1 MRFSEIYG
9 HNKIKYALQKAVA
22 EDRVGHAYIFEGQ
35 LGVGRMSTALAFAQ
49 LLVCESD
56 KDAVNEHSGVAC
68 DRCKSCSMAET
79 MSHPDIRVITNQ
91 LYDDKKKS
99 KDVLVDT
106 VRSMKQ
112 EIYIK
117 PYMAKRKIYIVPAAD
132 TMNVYAQ
139 NSLLKVLEE
148 PPEYCTIILIAEN
161 SNMFLQTILS
171 RAQLFRFE
179 SLNRDIVAKYLQEKI
194 PDMTS
199 ETARIKACMS
209 GGSIG
214 RAIELATDKEADEIR
229 RDTIHHIMLLAENGV
244 KGLYETVLFL
254 KRNKNE
260 IDFILGIMQDFFRD
274 LMYLNGTGD
283 TQNIMNTD
291 MQNEIKR
298 LNETVSDV
306 APVRML
312 ETALKY
318 SDYFSKN
325 LSHALTVHCMASELW
340 EVIHDRNYRS

>member
-1 MRFSEIYG
+1 MLFSEIYG
-9 HNKIKYALQKAVA
+9 HDKVKSVLQKAA
-22 EDRVGHAYIFEGQ
+22 TEKRIGHAYIFEGQ
-35 LGVGRMSTALAFAQ
+35 KGVGRMISALTFAQ
-49 LLVCESD
+49 LLVCDDTENGIPCG
-56 KDAVNEHSGVAC
+56 K
-68 DRCKSCSMAET
+68 CKNCSMADSL
-79 MSHPDIRVITNQ
+79 SHPDIRVITNQ

-99 KDVLVDT
+99 TDVLVDT

-171 RAQLFRFE
+171 RSVLLRFE
-179 SLNRDIVAKYLQEKI
+179 PLAKKLVEDYLCKEI
-194 PDMTS
+194 EGMTP

-214 RAIELATDKEADEIR
+214 RAIELASDSKADELR
-229 RDTIHHIMLLAENGV
+229 RETVNHIMLLAENNF
-244 KGLYETVLFL
+244 KGLYDAVLFL
-254 KRNKNE
+254 KRSKNE
-260 IDFILGIMQDFFRD
+260 IDFIMRIMQDFFRD
-274 LMYLNGTGD
+274 LLYLHGTGK
-283 TQNIMNTD
+283 TESIMNSD
-291 MQNEIKR
+291 MQSELKR
-298 LNETVSDV
+298 LDEMVSDT

-312 ETALKY
+312 ETTLKY

-325 LSHALTVHCMASELW
+325 LSHALTVHCMATELW
-340 EVIHDRNYRS
+340 EAIHDRGYRS

>member
-9 HNKIKYALQKAVA
+9 HDKVKNVLQKAAA
-22 EDRVGHAYIFEGQ
+22 EERIGHAYIFEGQ
-35 LGVGRMSTALAFAQ
+35 KGVGRMVSALTFAQ
-49 LLVCESD
+49 LLVCENAENGISCG
-56 KDAVNEHSGVAC
+56 K
-68 DRCKSCSMAET
+68 CKNCSMADSL
-79 MSHPDIRVITNQ
+79 SHPDIRVITNQ
-91 LYDDKKKS
+91 LYDEKKKS
-99 KDVLVDT
+99 TDVLVDT
-106 VRSMKQ
+106 IRSMKQ

-171 RAQLFRFE
+171 RAVLLRFE
-179 SLNRDIVAKYLQEKI
+179 PLAKSLVEDYLCKKI
-194 PDMTS
+194 EGMTP
-199 ETARIKACMS
+199 ETARVKACMS

-214 RAIELATDKEADEIR
+214 RAIELASDSKADGLR
-229 RDTIHHIMLLAENGV
+229 RETMNNIMLLAENNF
-244 KGLYETVLFL
+244 KGLYDAVLFF

-260 IDFILGIMQDFFRD
+260 IDFIMKIMQDFFRD
-274 LMYLNGTGD
+274 LLCLHGTKSVQG
-283 TQNIMNTD
+283 IMNSD
-291 MQNEIKR
+291 MQGELMR
-298 LNETVSDV
+298 LDGMVSDA

-312 ETALKY
+312 EATLKY

-325 LSHALTVHCMASELW
+325 LSHALTVHCMVTELW
-340 EVIHDRNYRS
+340 EAIHDRSYRS